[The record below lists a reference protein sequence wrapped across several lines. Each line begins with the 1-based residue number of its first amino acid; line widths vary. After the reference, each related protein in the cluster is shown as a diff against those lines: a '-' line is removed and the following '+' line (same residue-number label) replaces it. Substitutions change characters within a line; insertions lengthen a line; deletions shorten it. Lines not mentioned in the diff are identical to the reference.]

1 MNDTV
6 LVLTLAAAVA
16 AGTPLALAALGE
28 LITERGGILNLGVE
42 GMMLLGAV
50 TAFLVAD
57 STGSTWSGMAAGIMA
72 GGALAGVHAVLTIS
86 MRANQIV
93 SGLAL
98 VIFGTGLATF
108 LGRPVEGQPL
118 EAGARLGR
126 LSIPLLESVPIVGRV
141 LFQQD
146 VVVYATW
153 LLAAAAA
160 FYLFHTRP
168 GLSVRAVGESPAT
181 ADAMGLRV
189 SAIRYAHTLVGGLLC
204 GGAGAYLILARVPA
218 WSQAAT
224 TNGIG
229 FIAIALVVFASW
241 RPWRAIAGAY
251 LFGIALRANF
261 ALQAAGVT
269 VISAEFLAMTPYL
282 LTILVLVAFSFS
294 DLRRRAGAPEALGV
308 PYAREER

>member
-1 MNDTV
+1 VNDTV
-6 LVLTLAAAVA
+6 LALTLAAAVA
-16 AGTPLALAALGE
+16 AGTPLALAAIGE
-28 LITERGGILNLGVE
+28 LITERAGILNLGVE

-50 TAFLVAD
+50 TTFLVANT
-57 STGSTWSGMAAGIMA
+57 TGSPWVGMLAGAAAGA
-72 GGALAGVHAVLTIS
+72 ALALAHAFLSIS
-86 MRANQIV
+86 LRANQIV

-118 EAGARLGR
+118 PAGARIPRTSVLW
-126 LSIPLLESVPIVGRV
+126 LQDVPLLGRV

-146 VVVYATW
+146 IVVYATW
-153 LLAAAAA
+153 VLAGVTA
-160 FYLFHTRP
+160 FYLFRTRP
-168 GLSVRAVGESPAT
+168 GLSLRSVGESPAT

-189 SAIRYAHTLVGGLLC
+189 NTIRYVHTLVGGVLC
-204 GGAGAYLILARVPA
+204 GAAGAYLMLARVPA

-241 RPWRAIAGAY
+241 RPWRA
-251 LFGIALRANF
+251 LFGAFIFGLALRANF

-269 VISAEFLAMTPYL
+269 IIPAEYLAMTPYL
-282 LTILVLVAFSFS
+282 LTILVLIALSFS

-308 PYAREER
+308 AYAREER